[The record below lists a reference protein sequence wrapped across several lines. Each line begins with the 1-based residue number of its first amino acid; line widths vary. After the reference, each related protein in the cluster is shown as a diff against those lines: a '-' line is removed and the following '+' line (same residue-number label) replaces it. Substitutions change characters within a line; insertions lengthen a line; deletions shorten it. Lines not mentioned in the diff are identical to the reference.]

1 MSKKKVSKN
10 LDLPVS
16 IVCTNKLNVLI
27 KRSQNKTN
35 VNTQN
40 ELETTMKRMCIA
52 IKYSEL
58 IMMKL

>member
-35 VNTQN
+35 VNT
-40 ELETTMKRMCIA
+40 
-52 IKYSEL
+52 
-58 IMMKL
+58 